1 MTRFL
6 LGGLAA
12 AAFYLT
18 ACGSAPPPPP
28 PSPAPSWTPSEQLRV
43 LVEQYWDDYRLLNPR
58 PMPQGA
64 AVRFDSGSGLD
75 ISAQF
80 LADSLSLE
88 RRYLADVS
96 ALPRER
102 LTAAAQLTYDLFKRD
117 RELAV
122 ESFTYPAEL
131 SPVNPYRSVPL
142 EFARTGTGTGAY
154 AILSAKDLDNWQLRV
169 EDYVHWTGEAIVN
182 MREGL
187 RRGYAEPRVLVAEML
202 PVLGALAEDMPSN
215 PFFGPLR
222 SIPDTLAEPERKR
235 ISGALQ
241 SGVRSKIL
249 PAYRALRDFMR
260 DEYLPRAR
268 QSVGLSALP
277 LGESWYAFLVRRETA
292 SRLKPA
298 ELHALGVAEVER
310 LRGRLQ
316 SLLAEAGFA
325 GSAQEFHEAM
335 HREPRTAFKS
345 AEELQ
350 NFYDQLKVEAAT
362 AIATL
367 FEGLPQGDFAIRRLE
382 PFREATSAALTY
394 QRAANRNSPAILYVN
409 TAGIETTPI
418 VPSTPE
424 FLRRAIPGYHLQIS
438 IQGERG
444 DLPRFRR
451 QGGDPGYVE
460 GWGIYAESLGD
471 SLGLYRDTE
480 SKFAALADQLECA
493 AGMVIDTGIHAL
505 GWSRDQALGYLRTQL
520 PIDDAGAKEA
530 VDRIIALPG
539 EALACAMGART
550 IKGLRERAEQ
560 SLGTS
565 FELRAFHSELLNDG
579 AMPLDILDDRLNRWL
594 KSPH

>member
-1 MTRFL
+1 MTRFFL
-6 LGGLAA
+6 VSLAA
-12 AAFYLT
+12 AALYLT
-18 ACGSAPPPPP
+18 ACGAAPSPPP
-28 PSPAPSWTPSEQLRV
+28 PSPALTRTPSEQLRV
-43 LVEQYWDDYRLLNPR
+43 LVDRYWDDYRLLNPR

-88 RRYLADVS
+88 RRYLGDLA

-102 LTAAAQLTYDLFKRD
+102 LPADAQLTYDLFKRD

-131 SPVNPYRSVPL
+131 SPVNPFRSVPL
-142 EFARTGTGTGAY
+142 EFAQTGTGTGAY

-169 EDYVHWTGEAIVN
+169 EDYVHWTDEAIAN
-182 MREGL
+182 LREGL
-187 RRGYAEPRVLVAEML
+187 RRGYAEPHVLIAEML
-202 PVLGALAEDMPSN
+202 PVLGALAEDTPSN
-215 PFFGPLR
+215 PFYDPLR
-222 SIPDTLAEPERKR
+222 SIPDTLAQPERKR
-235 ISGALQ
+235 LSDALVV
-241 SGVRSKIL
+241 GVKSKIL
-249 PAYRALRDFMR
+249 PAYRTLRDFLR

-277 LGESWYAFLVRRETA
+277 LGESWYTFLVRRETA

-298 ELHALGVAEVER
+298 ELHAIGVAEAER

-325 GSAQEFHEAM
+325 GNAQEFREAM
-335 HREPRTAFKS
+335 HHEPRTAFKT

-362 AIATL
+362 AITTL
-367 FEGLPQGDFAIRRLE
+367 FERLPQGDFAIRRLE
-382 PFREATSAALTY
+382 PFREATSPALTY

-409 TAGIETTPI
+409 AAGIDTAPI
-418 VPSTPE
+418 VPTTPE

-438 IQGERG
+438 IQEERG
-444 DLPRFRR
+444 GLPRFRR
-451 QGGDPGYVE
+451 QSGDPGFVE

-471 SLGLYRDTE
+471 PLGLYRDTE

-493 AGMVIDTGIHAL
+493 AGMAIDTGIHAQ

-520 PIDDAGAKEA
+520 PIDDAGAKNA

-560 SLGTS
+560 SLGAS
-565 FELRAFHSELLNDG
+565 FDLRAFHSELLNDG
-579 AMPLDILDDRLNRWL
+579 AMPLDMLDDKLNRWL
-594 KSPH
+594 KSSH